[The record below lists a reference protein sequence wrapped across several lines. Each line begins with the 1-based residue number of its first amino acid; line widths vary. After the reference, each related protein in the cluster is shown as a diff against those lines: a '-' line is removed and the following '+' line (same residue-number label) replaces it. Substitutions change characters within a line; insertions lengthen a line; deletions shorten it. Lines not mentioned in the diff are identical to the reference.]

1 MESIRLH
8 FLLGKSDRKV
18 DSWRHKIDKS
28 KKRNSGCIEK
38 EERNNKKAQSFPP
51 CLLKT
56 TLQRKQ
62 MRRNRKINHDR
73 AGVDNRRD

>member
-38 EERNNKKAQSFPP
+38 EERNNKKEAW
-51 CLLKT
+51 L
-56 TLQRKQ
+56 
-62 MRRNRKINHDR
+62 DR
-73 AGVDNRRD
+73 LS

>member
-38 EERNNKKAQSFPP
+38 EERNNKKEA
-51 CLLKT
+51 LL
-56 TLQRKQ
+56 
-62 MRRNRKINHDR
+62 DR
-73 AGVDNRRD
+73 FSKDREY